1 MINIFFQY
9 TNRGPG
15 KVINNLVDGL
25 NENDMTCLKNP
36 TILKD
41 ADYKLFLQN
50 HVLLNTSHIENSIIG
65 PNVCTLPTDNKVV
78 MEQKYKKILVPS
90 EWVKSLYLKWISEE
104 KIEVWPVGVDTER
117 FLDTKNEEKNIDCLI
132 YFKRRNEEDLNFVTN
147 FLQNLKCNFHVVKYG
162 EYNEES
168 FIKMIKKSKSAFVI
182 DNCESQGLAI
192 QEMMSCNLPLFVWD
206 VETWNDRGEEN
217 KVPATSVPYWSE
229 KCGEIAFNKEEIENK
244 FSDFINNLD
253 RYNPREYILDNLTLK
268 KQSKEIITIFEK

>member
-1 MINIFFQY
+1 M
-9 TNRGPG
+9 
-15 KVINNLVDGL
+15 INNLVDGL

-168 FIKMIKKSKSAFVI
+168 FIKMIKKSKSACVI